1 MPSSS
6 LVSKSGLVVG
16 ALVLLIAGIVLA
28 SVFAIGALRD
38 LGTSTGA
45 GDTLDNATRV
55 GVLDGYDADQ
65 LENART
71 IMRVAT
77 ESGLDERAQIVGV
90 MTAMGESSLRNIGY
104 GDWESSGVRNPDG
117 SATSS
122 LGLFQ
127 QQDWWGSEE
136 ERLDPATAAKRFFEV
151 LTEVDGWED
160 MRPTLA
166 ANAVQG
172 NDDPHHYEPY
182 ERGATELVQA
192 LRTVA

>member
-136 ERLDPATAAKRFFEV
+136 ERLDPATAAKRFFEA

-192 LRTVA
+192 LRTAA

>member
-90 MTAMGESSLRNIGY
+90 MTAMGESSLRNIDY

-136 ERLDPATAAKRFFEV
+136 ERLDPATAAKRFFEA

-192 LRTVA
+192 LRTAA

>member
-55 GVLDGYDADQ
+55 GVLDRYDADQ

-136 ERLDPATAAKRFFEV
+136 ERLDPATAAKRFFEA

-192 LRTVA
+192 LRTAA